1 MDSQNTAE
9 KSELKQDTLCD
20 SIDLQ
25 IQSQMKFKGCVN
37 IQNSRAWEC
46 GGGGGGQGVER
57 GIQGTFWTDGIVPNV
72 SVI

>member
-37 IQNSRAWEC
+37 IQNSRAWEW
-46 GGGGGGQGVER
+46 GEGAGERGVER
-57 GIQGTFWTDGIVPNV
+57 GSGEPSGLMGLFRM
-72 SVI
+72 SV